1 MSLPQKNERSNFELF
16 QSRLENIVAAHHEL
30 VRLSHLID
38 WHKLEKVFGTFFI
51 AQKGRPAIA
60 TRLMVGLL
68 YLKHVNNLSDEQ
80 VVLVWRENPYW
91 QYFCGEVYFQ
101 HEVPIH
107 PTSLTR
113 FRNRIG
119 EDGCELLLQETI
131 NVGLKTDVVKTSE
144 IAKINVDTTVQPKAI
159 KYPTDS
165 SLHHQC
171 RNNLVKLCKRHG
183 IVLRQTFSRLS
194 KSQLLRG
201 NRYAFAR
208 QMRRAKMCFKKIKI
222 YLGRVCRDI
231 ERKIS
236 EQPHLSTHFSDLLS
250 KANRLLTQKRD
261 DKNKLYSLHAP
272 EVECIAKGKN
282 HKKYEF
288 GSKVSVATTSGSN
301 FIVGIQSLDRN
312 QYDGHSLSSALA
324 QVKKLTNQ
332 SPAKVFVDR
341 GYRGH
346 DAQES
351 AVFICGSR
359 RTSVTRTLK
368 RDLKRRS
375 AIEPI
380 IGHLKSDGSLSR
392 NYYKGSLG
400 DKMNAI
406 MSGACHNLRKILKKL
421 RLFYLYYILFAGF
434 SLVEPC

>member
-1 MSLPQKNERSNFELF
+1 MSLPKKNERSSLELF
-16 QSRLENIVAAHHEL
+16 QSRLENIVAANHEL
-30 VRLSHLID
+30 VKLSHLID
-38 WHKLEKVFGTFFI
+38 WQKLEKIFGAFYI
-51 AQKGRPAIA
+51 PKKGRTAIP

-119 EDGCELLLQETI
+119 EEGCELLLQETI

-159 KYPTDS
+159 KYPSDS
-165 SLHHQC
+165 SLQHQC
-171 RNNLVKLCKRHG
+171 RNNLVKLCRQHG
-183 IVLRQTFSRLS
+183 IKLRQTFSRLS

-236 EQPHLSTHFSDLLS
+236 DHRHQRAHFADLLL
-250 KANRLLTQKRD
+250 KARRLLTQRRD

-272 EVECIAKGKN
+272 EVECIAKGKS

-288 GSKVSVATTSGSN
+288 GSKVSIATTSRSN

-312 QYDGHSLSSALA
+312 QYDGHSLGSALA
-324 QVKKLTNQ
+324 QVKRLTNQ

-351 AVFICGSR
+351 TVFICGSR
-359 RTSVTRTLK
+359 RASVTRTLK

-375 AIEPI
+375 AIEPV

-392 NYYKGSLG
+392 NHYKGRLG
-400 DKMNAI
+400 DKINAI

-421 RLFYLYYILFAGF
+421 RFFYFCWLLFIEFGP
-434 SLVEPC
+434 VT